1 MPPTIR
7 DLLPVTNTADNSKAL
22 PRVVGIDDDAA
33 DEVFDVLGSTT
44 ARTLYAAICEEPQ
57 PPANLAAHVE
67 TSSQNVHHHLNR
79 LEEAGLITPVGTTYS
94 EKGVE
99 MTVYGSAHSPLV
111 VTNADESRQS
121 ILREALKRL
130 FAGISGLIILSLVVQ
145 RLSELIAPT
154 HHPSPPPGMSA
165 NHAFTPPPGLVVFA
179 VGVPIIV
186 VFVLWWAYRASR

>member
-7 DLLPVTNTADNSKAL
+7 DLLPVANTADEATS
-22 PRVVGIDDDAA
+22 RVVGIDDDAA

-44 ARTLYAAICEEPQ
+44 ARKLYAAICEKPQ
-57 PPANLAAHVE
+57 PPADLVTNVE
-67 TSSQNVHHHLNR
+67 TSSQNVHYHLNR
-79 LEEAGLITPVGTTYS
+79 LEKAGLITPVGTTYS

-99 MTVYGSAHSPLV
+99 MTVYGSTDSPLV
-111 VTNADESRQS
+111 VTNADETQQS
-121 ILREALKRL
+121 ILQEALKRL
-130 FAGISGLIILSLVVQ
+130 FAGIGGLIILSLAVQ

-154 HHPSPPPGMSA
+154 HNPSPPPGMSTS
-165 NHAFTPPPGLVVFA
+165 HAFTPPPGLVVFA